1 MPVEPEQVL
10 FASERVLWTG
20 RPQRARRSLQEIG
33 LALYVT
39 VVTPVICVIG
49 LARLLKPPVLRP
61 LTAIAVTFMVAGV
74 FQAVGYLVYLLAT
87 LPAMRAGAR
96 YAVTDRRVV
105 VTMGSRARTARSVYV
120 DELKPTSAKD
130 HADGTTT
137 LSFGGGRPGSS
148 QAAARWTRW
157 TR

>member
-105 VTMGSRARTARSVYV
+105 VTMGSRARTAR
-120 DELKPTSAKD
+120 TWRAR
-130 HADGTTT
+130 
-137 LSFGGGRPGSS
+137 SFAIPDRVSLEWFGPWNSGLV
-148 QAAARWTRW
+148 AAARPGCGSRCS
-157 TR
+157 R